1 MRWARG
7 APEVS
12 RGCHGV
18 LATPIRALTGRTV
31 WLGSAASDDRQ
42 SERQAPLQPR
52 RDATDGAPETEPQT
66 ETPREA
72 VGSSP
77 ADSDEVTQLRAELE
91 AARRR
96 VDELARGIQDVMR
109 DRDDFKQRI
118 QRERE
123 RMLEVEKGQVAQSLI
138 EAIDELDL
146 SLAADDGSPLAQGVR
161 LIRDKL
167 LQKLAANG
175 IERLALV
182 GRPYD
187 PNAAEAVDI
196 ELVGSP
202 AQNDRVLAE
211 QRPAYALRGR
221 VIRPGRVKVGRYLEP
236 AKA

>member
-1 MRWARG
+1 M
-7 APEVS
+7 
-12 RGCHGV
+12 
-18 LATPIRALTGRTV
+18 TGRVNDKRRYNPDGT
-31 WLGSAASDDRQ
+31 
-42 SERQAPLQPR
+42 PR
-52 RDATDGAPETEPQT
+52 AGAPETEPQPP
-66 ETPREA
+66 ETPSEA
-72 VGSSP
+72 GSP
-77 ADSDEVTQLRAELE
+77 AAPDEVTQLRAELE
-91 AARRR
+91 TARRR
-96 VDELARGIQDVMR
+96 VDELARGIQEVMR
-109 DRDDFKQRI
+109 DRDDFKQRV

-146 SLAADDGSPLAQGVR
+146 SLAADDGSPFAQGVR

-167 LQKLAANG
+167 LQKLAASG
-175 IERLALV
+175 IERLALL

-196 ELVGSP
+196 ELVHSP
-202 AQNDRVLAE
+202 AQNDLVLEE

>member
-1 MRWARG
+1 M
-7 APEVS
+7 
-12 RGCHGV
+12 
-18 LATPIRALTGRTV
+18 TGRVNDKRRYNPDGT
-31 WLGSAASDDRQ
+31 
-42 SERQAPLQPR
+42 PR
-52 RDATDGAPETEPQT
+52 AGAPETEPQQS
-66 ETPREA
+66 ERPSEA
-72 VGSSP
+72 AAAP
-77 ADSDEVTQLRAELE
+77 TDEVSQLKAELE

-96 VDELARGIQDVMR
+96 VDELARGIQEVMR

-146 SLAADDGSPLAQGVR
+146 SLAADDGSPFAQGVR

-167 LQKLAANG
+167 VQKLAANG
-175 IERLALV
+175 IERLPLV

-196 ELVGSP
+196 ELVSSP

>member
-1 MRWARG
+1 M
-7 APEVS
+7 
-12 RGCHGV
+12 
-18 LATPIRALTGRTV
+18 TGRVNDKRRYNPDGT
-31 WLGSAASDDRQ
+31 
-42 SERQAPLQPR
+42 PR
-52 RDATDGAPETEPQT
+52 AGAPETEPQQS
-66 ETPREA
+66 ERPSEA
-72 VGSSP
+72 AAAP
-77 ADSDEVTQLRAELE
+77 TDEVSQLKAELE

-146 SLAADDGSPLAQGVR
+146 SLAADDGSPFAQGVR

-167 LQKLAANG
+167 VQKLAANG
-175 IERLALV
+175 IERLPLV

-196 ELVGSP
+196 ALVSSP

>member
-1 MRWARG
+1 MTGRVTDKRRYNPDGTPRAG
-7 APEVS
+7 VPDAESQTEDTSPAPEDA
-12 RGCHGV
+12 G
-18 LATPIRALTGRTV
+18 T
-31 WLGSAASDDRQ
+31 AA
-42 SERQAPLQPR
+42 P
-52 RDATDGAPETEPQT
+52 T
-66 ETPREA
+66 
-72 VGSSP
+72 
-77 ADSDEVTQLRAELE
+77 DEVTQLRAELD

-96 VDELARGIQDVMR
+96 VDELARGLQDVMR

-123 RMLEVEKGQVAQSLI
+123 RMIDVEKGHVALSII

-146 SLAADDGSPLAQGVR
+146 TLEHDDGSPFAQGIR

-167 LQKLAANG
+167 LQKLTANG
-175 IERLALV
+175 IERLQLV

-196 ELVGSP
+196 ELVSSP
-202 AQNDRVLAE
+202 AQNDRVLSE
-211 QRPAYALRGR
+211 QRPAYALKGR

>member
-1 MRWARG
+1 M
-7 APEVS
+7 
-12 RGCHGV
+12 
-18 LATPIRALTGRTV
+18 TGRVNDKRRYNPDGT
-31 WLGSAASDDRQ
+31 
-42 SERQAPLQPR
+42 PR
-52 RDATDGAPETEPQT
+52 AGAPETEPQQS
-66 ETPREA
+66 ERPSEA
-72 VGSSP
+72 AAAP
-77 ADSDEVTQLRAELE
+77 TDEVSQLKAELE

-146 SLAADDGSPLAQGVR
+146 SLAADDGSPFAQGVR

-167 LQKLAANG
+167 VQKLAANG
-175 IERLALV
+175 IERLPLV

-196 ELVGSP
+196 ELVSSP

>member
-1 MRWARG
+1 M
-7 APEVS
+7 
-12 RGCHGV
+12 
-18 LATPIRALTGRTV
+18 TGRVNDKRRYNPDGT
-31 WLGSAASDDRQ
+31 
-42 SERQAPLQPR
+42 PR
-52 RDATDGAPETEPQT
+52 AGAPETEPQT
-66 ETPREA
+66 ET
-72 VGSSP
+72 SSGVTP
-77 ADSDEVTQLRAELE
+77 ETADEVSQLRAELE

-96 VDELARGIQDVMR
+96 VDELARGIQEVMR

-146 SLAADDGSPLAQGVR
+146 SLGADDGSPIAQGVR

-167 LQKLAANG
+167 LGKLAANG
-175 IERLALV
+175 IERLPLV

-196 ELVGSP
+196 ELVSSP

-211 QRPAYALRGR
+211 QRPAYVLRGR

>member
-1 MRWARG
+1 MTVRVNDKRRYNPDG
-7 APEVS
+7 
-12 RGCHGV
+12 
-18 LATPIRALTGRTV
+18 TPRA
-31 WLGSAASDDRQ
+31 
-42 SERQAPLQPR
+42 
-52 RDATDGAPETEPQT
+52 GAPETEPQT
-66 ETPREA
+66 ET
-72 VGSSP
+72 SSGATP
-77 ADSDEVTQLRAELE
+77 ETADEVSQLRAELE

-96 VDELARGIQDVMR
+96 VDELARGIQEVMR

-146 SLAADDGSPLAQGVR
+146 SLAADDGSPIAQGVR

-167 LQKLAANG
+167 LGKLAANG
-175 IERLALV
+175 IERLPLV

-196 ELVGSP
+196 ELVSSP

>member
-1 MRWARG
+1 M
-7 APEVS
+7 
-12 RGCHGV
+12 
-18 LATPIRALTGRTV
+18 TGRVNDKRRYNPDGT
-31 WLGSAASDDRQ
+31 
-42 SERQAPLQPR
+42 PR
-52 RDATDGAPETEPQT
+52 AGVPVTEPEQT
-66 ETPREA
+66 EPPSEA
-72 VGSSP
+72 GSP
-77 ADSDEVTQLRAELE
+77 AAPDEVTQLRAELE

-96 VDELARGIQDVMR
+96 VDELARGIQEVMR

-123 RMLEVEKGQVAQSLI
+123 RMLEVEKGQVAQSFI

-146 SLAADDGSPLAQGVR
+146 SLAADDGSPFAQGVR

-167 LQKLAANG
+167 LQKLAAAG

-196 ELVGSP
+196 ELVHSP

>member
-1 MRWARG
+1 M
-7 APEVS
+7 
-12 RGCHGV
+12 
-18 LATPIRALTGRTV
+18 TGRVT
-31 WLGSAASDDRQ
+31 DK
-42 SERQAPLQPR
+42 R
-52 RDATDGAPETEPQT
+52 RYNPDG
-66 ETPREA
+66 TPRVPEA
-72 VGSSP
+72 ETRPEETSP
-77 ADSDEVTQLRAELE
+77 ESEAAGAGPPTDEVTQLRAELD

-96 VDELARGIQDVMR
+96 VDELARGLQEVMR

-123 RMLEVEKGQVAQSLI
+123 RMIDVEKGQVALSLI

-146 SLAADDGSPLAQGVR
+146 TLEHDDGSPFAQGIR

-167 LQKLAANG
+167 VQKLGANG
-175 IERLALV
+175 IERLLLV

-196 ELVGSP
+196 ELVSSP

-211 QRPAYALRGR
+211 HRPAYALRGR
-221 VIRPGRVKVGRYLEP
+221 VIRPGRVKVGRFMEP

>member
-1 MRWARG
+1 MTGPVNDKRRYNPDG
-7 APEVS
+7 
-12 RGCHGV
+12 
-18 LATPIRALTGRTV
+18 TPR
-31 WLGSAASDDRQ
+31 
-42 SERQAPLQPR
+42 
-52 RDATDGAPETEPQT
+52 DGAPETEPQQP
-66 ETPREA
+66 ETPPEA
-72 VGSSP
+72 GSP
-77 ADSDEVTQLRAELE
+77 AAPDEVTQLRAELE

-96 VDELARGIQDVMR
+96 VDELARGIQEVMR

-123 RMLEVEKGQVAQSLI
+123 RMVDVEKGQIAQSLI

-146 SLAADDGSPLAQGVR
+146 SLAADDGSPFAQGVR

-167 LQKLAANG
+167 LQKLVASG

-196 ELVGSP
+196 ELVHSP

>member
-1 MRWARG
+1 M
-7 APEVS
+7 
-12 RGCHGV
+12 
-18 LATPIRALTGRTV
+18 TGRVNDKRRYNPDGT
-31 WLGSAASDDRQ
+31 
-42 SERQAPLQPR
+42 PR
-52 RDATDGAPETEPQT
+52 AGAPETEPQQS
-66 ETPREA
+66 ERPSEA
-72 VGSSP
+72 AAAP
-77 ADSDEVTQLRAELE
+77 TDEVSQLKAELE
-91 AARRR
+91 TARRR
-96 VDELARGIQDVMR
+96 VDELARGIQEVMR

-146 SLAADDGSPLAQGVR
+146 SLAADDGSPFAQGVR

-167 LQKLAANG
+167 VQKLAANG
-175 IERLALV
+175 IERLPLV

-196 ELVGSP
+196 ELVSSP

>member
-1 MRWARG
+1 M
-7 APEVS
+7 
-12 RGCHGV
+12 
-18 LATPIRALTGRTV
+18 TGRVNDKRRYNPDGT
-31 WLGSAASDDRQ
+31 
-42 SERQAPLQPR
+42 PR
-52 RDATDGAPETEPQT
+52 AGAPETEPQQS
-66 ETPREA
+66 ERPSEA
-72 VGSSP
+72 AAAP
-77 ADSDEVTQLRAELE
+77 TDEVSQLKAELE

-123 RMLEVEKGQVAQSLI
+123 RMLEVEKGQVAQALI

-146 SLAADDGSPLAQGVR
+146 SLAADDGSPFAQGVR

-167 LQKLAANG
+167 VQKLAANG
-175 IERLALV
+175 IERLPLV

-196 ELVGSP
+196 ELVSSP

>member
-1 MRWARG
+1 M
-7 APEVS
+7 
-12 RGCHGV
+12 
-18 LATPIRALTGRTV
+18 TGRVNDKRRYNPDGT
-31 WLGSAASDDRQ
+31 
-42 SERQAPLQPR
+42 PR
-52 RDATDGAPETEPQT
+52 AGAPETEPQQS
-66 ETPREA
+66 ERPSEA
-72 VGSSP
+72 AAAP
-77 ADSDEVTQLRAELE
+77 TDEVSQLKAELE
-91 AARRR
+91 TARRR

-146 SLAADDGSPLAQGVR
+146 SLAADDGSPFAQGVR

-167 LQKLAANG
+167 VQKLAANG
-175 IERLALV
+175 IERLPLV

-196 ELVGSP
+196 ELVSSP

>member
-1 MRWARG
+1 M
-7 APEVS
+7 
-12 RGCHGV
+12 
-18 LATPIRALTGRTV
+18 TGRVNDKRRYNPDGT
-31 WLGSAASDDRQ
+31 
-42 SERQAPLQPR
+42 PR
-52 RDATDGAPETEPQT
+52 AGVPETEPQT
-66 ETPREA
+66 ETASEA
-72 VGSSP
+72 AGSTP
-77 ADSDEVTQLRAELE
+77 AAGDEVTQLRAELE
-91 AARRR
+91 AAHRR
-96 VDELARGIQDVMR
+96 VDELARGIQEVMR

>member
-1 MRWARG
+1 M
-7 APEVS
+7 
-12 RGCHGV
+12 
-18 LATPIRALTGRTV
+18 TGRVT
-31 WLGSAASDDRQ
+31 DK
-42 SERQAPLQPR
+42 R
-52 RDATDGAPETEPQT
+52 RYNPDG
-66 ETPREA
+66 TPRVPEA
-72 VGSSP
+72 ESRPEETSP
-77 ADSDEVTQLRAELE
+77 ESDVAGAGLTDEVTQLRAELD

-96 VDELARGIQDVMR
+96 VDELARGLQEVMR
-109 DRDDFKQRI
+109 DRDEFKQRI

-123 RMLEVEKGQVAQSLI
+123 RMIEVEKGQVALSII

-146 SLAADDGSPLAQGVR
+146 TLAHDDGSPFAQGIR

-175 IERLALV
+175 IERLQLV

-196 ELVGSP
+196 ELVTSP

-211 QRPAYALRGR
+211 QRPAYALKGR
-221 VIRPGRVKVGRYLEP
+221 VIRPGRVTVGRYLEP